1 MADLPPNSVA
11 LYRICTEK
19 SVLGFGRYR
28 DLTVGDIIIM
38 DASYIAYVYY
48 TCSKV
53 SFHKDILDLLKLT
66 PIEKPGKNQELF
78 EAWKKE
84 YYAGL
89 PFTEEERKHY
99 FFKKKQAEKR
109 RAAKKLERVE
119 RYENYTTNKGWLQ
132 SINHGHT
139 KLK

>member
-38 DASYIAYVYY
+38 DASYIAFVYY

-53 SFHKDILDLLKLT
+53 SFHKDILELLKLT
-66 PIEKPGKNQELF
+66 PIEKPGKNPDLL
-78 EAWKKE
+78 ASWKKE
-84 YYAGL
+84 YSASL

-99 FFKKKQAEKR
+99 FYIRKNVQKR
-109 RAAKKLERVE
+109 KAAKKLERVE
-119 RYENYTTNKGWLQ
+119 RYENKTTNKGWLQ